1 MFPRVPFPLFSHSL
15 PFVEFIG
22 CLLRSVSVLIL
33 FYFLGTLS
41 CSLITLFPRNYF
53 SLVGCRCTGHW
64 SACAP
69 VAGWEL
75 FLSPR
80 RSASVPSTYPYSF
93 QTCSSRV
100 EKSLLSCWG
109 LPLCLW
115 IPPCRMATC
124 TIHTK
129 YALFVFFKLSFAE
142 HSE

>member
-1 MFPRVPFPLFSHSL
+1 MFPRVPFSLFSHSL
-15 PFVEFIG
+15 LFVEFIG
-22 CLLRSVSVLIL
+22 CLLHSVSVLIL
-33 FYFLGTLS
+33 FLFSRNFVLFS
-41 CSLITLFPRNYF
+41 DHLISWKPF
-53 SLVGCRCTGHW
+53 SLVGCRCTGYW

-129 YALFVFFKLSFAE
+129 YALFVFLKLSFAE